1 MNKKIKSG
9 VFTFDENVVSISK
22 DEIKEI
28 NLKNNDNSQKIK
40 QNNNIIKD
48 KKNKFNID
56 KLLKEDPFFFF

>member
-48 KKNKFNID
+48 KTNKFNID

>member
-9 VFTFDENVVSISK
+9 VFTFDENVVSIST